1 MKRNSKRFLALFL
14 SVAMTVTPA
23 VLTQAENEDTNVQ
36 VSVTPTPETE
46 AEKTAVAAETPV
58 QENATAEEENTD
70 TTVTPAA
77 VDASA
82 VKETPAATETPA
94 SETTPEVTAS
104 PAEESKNEE
113 AEAPQPTAAPETTE
127 EGKTEETDKPE
138 TKPEDLNPDG
148 SNMTIDKEDNSAYK
162 MLKIKSSSAELNG
175 DKIKITLN
183 TDGKNYEKLYL
194 GSKEDPDEAKNAA
207 AIVGTENEDGYTF
220 IFEVPASEQVQT
232 FSIVPF
238 SVKNQKWYTNMALKL
253 NVPGMKA
260 PEPTATPEPTAA
272 PEPTA
277 TPLPTAAP
285 TQAPAQNEITDAGI
299 KLVKEN
305 GDEFVMFVITG
316 STVKVSEDKY
326 IVTLSTAKQ
335 NYDMIYLGS
344 ASDSDKEANSIKGV
358 ENSAGGYTYTFE
370 VTASKEAQTI
380 AVVPHSKKSQNW
392 YAKGILTITVPA
404 VPGYGEAAPTPEPTV
419 SPEPTEAPVETP
431 APTETPVPSTTPEAT
446 TTPEPTATP
455 APGSCASGIYNIT
468 VNSSSSMFRVIDCV
482 LTSKNG
488 KMTAVLTLSGTGYDY
503 LCLGTKEEAAAADSS
518 TWVPYVADANG
529 KYTYEIP
536 VEALD
541 NGIAVAAFS
550 HKNQIWYDRI
560 LTFQSSTLNKIGD
573 VQDDPQPDTAP
584 DTTITATPAPT
595 AKPNKKPTAT
605 PTPTAT
611 PKPDKKPE
619 EESKYE
625 SDLSGGTASVNSST
639 TLADGTYT
647 PDSFSWSGGS
657 GKVSISCN
665 KVTVT
670 NGQAYATI
678 VFSSEY
684 YGYVKANGN
693 KYYGACGGGTST
705 FTIPVALN
713 QNNTIIGMTTRMSQ
727 AHEITYTIYIA
738 LKGANDPKKT
748 DKDNPADDNSM
759 LSTGNK
765 KLDDSAPEIT
775 GLEYKDETTLEHAKY
790 FKLYHYAKG
799 ITLLEVDMTTDTARK
814 PETVDSGKEN
824 AKTEAADSQELTGTE
839 KLYIGNVVKYLIVP
853 EGAVIPAG
861 LDKDVIVI
869 NQPVESAYVAS
880 TDALNILDKLDLTD
894 KVTALGMEK
903 EDCTVDSLTAALEDG
918 SVTFAGK
925 DEDTDYKAL
934 VKSQCGIS
942 ILSSDILPTEE
953 ADTEAKEN
961 LLKDSAE
968 KYSTL
973 KIPFIVD
980 RSADEKDDNA
990 KAEWEKAY
998 EAIFVTDEEE

>member
-23 VLTQAENEDTNVQ
+23 VLTQAENEDANVQ
-36 VSVTPTPETE
+36 ISVTPTPETE

-58 QENATAEEENTD
+58 QENVTTEEENTE
-70 TTVTPAA
+70 TTATPAA
-77 VDASA
+77 GDASA
-82 VKETPAATETPA
+82 VEETPAVTEAPA

-285 TQAPAQNEITDAGI
+285 I
-299 KLVKEN
+299 
-305 GDEFVMFVITG
+305 
-316 STVKVSEDKY
+316 
-326 IVTLSTAKQ
+326 
-335 NYDMIYLGS
+335 
-344 ASDSDKEANSIKGV
+344 
-358 ENSAGGYTYTFE
+358 
-370 VTASKEAQTI
+370 
-380 AVVPHSKKSQNW
+380 
-392 YAKGILTITVPA
+392 
-404 VPGYGEAAPTPEPTV
+404 PEPTV

-584 DTTITATPAPT
+584 DTTVTATPAPT

-657 GKVSISCN
+657 GKVNISCN

-748 DKDNPADDNSM
+748 DKDNPAEDNSM

-775 GLEYKDETTLEHAKY
+775 GLEYKDETTLKHAKY

-839 KLYIGNVVKYLIVP
+839 KLYMGNVVKYLIVP

-903 EDCTVDSLTAALEDG
+903 GDCTVDSLTAALEDG

>member
-23 VLTQAENEDTNVQ
+23 VLTQAENEDANVQ
-36 VSVTPTPETE
+36 ISVTPTPETE

-58 QENATAEEENTD
+58 QENVTTEEENTE
-70 TTVTPAA
+70 TTATPAA
-77 VDASA
+77 GDASA
-82 VKETPAATETPA
+82 VEETPAVTEAPA

-285 TQAPAQNEITDAGI
+285 I
-299 KLVKEN
+299 
-305 GDEFVMFVITG
+305 
-316 STVKVSEDKY
+316 
-326 IVTLSTAKQ
+326 
-335 NYDMIYLGS
+335 
-344 ASDSDKEANSIKGV
+344 
-358 ENSAGGYTYTFE
+358 
-370 VTASKEAQTI
+370 
-380 AVVPHSKKSQNW
+380 
-392 YAKGILTITVPA
+392 
-404 VPGYGEAAPTPEPTV
+404 PEPTV

-455 APGSCASGIYNIT
+455 APGSCASGIYNVT

-657 GKVSISCN
+657 GKVNISCN

-748 DKDNPADDNSM
+748 DKDNPAEDNSM

-839 KLYIGNVVKYLIVP
+839 KLYMGNVVKYLIVP

-942 ILSSDILPTEE
+942 ILSSDILPTKE

>member
-23 VLTQAENEDTNVQ
+23 VLTQAENEDANVQ
-36 VSVTPTPETE
+36 ISVTPTPETE

-58 QENATAEEENTD
+58 QENVTTEEENTE
-70 TTVTPAA
+70 TTATPAA
-77 VDASA
+77 GDASA
-82 VKETPAATETPA
+82 VEETPAVTEAPA

-285 TQAPAQNEITDAGI
+285 I
-299 KLVKEN
+299 
-305 GDEFVMFVITG
+305 
-316 STVKVSEDKY
+316 
-326 IVTLSTAKQ
+326 
-335 NYDMIYLGS
+335 
-344 ASDSDKEANSIKGV
+344 
-358 ENSAGGYTYTFE
+358 
-370 VTASKEAQTI
+370 
-380 AVVPHSKKSQNW
+380 
-392 YAKGILTITVPA
+392 
-404 VPGYGEAAPTPEPTV
+404 PEPTV

-455 APGSCASGIYNIT
+455 APGSCASGIYNVT

-657 GKVSISCN
+657 GKVNISCN

-839 KLYIGNVVKYLIVP
+839 KLYMGNVVKYLIVP

-903 EDCTVDSLTAALEDG
+903 GDCTVDSLTAALEDG

-942 ILSSDILPTEE
+942 ILSSDILPTKE

>member
-23 VLTQAENEDTNVQ
+23 VLTQAENEDANVQ
-36 VSVTPTPETE
+36 ISVTPTPETE

-58 QENATAEEENTD
+58 QENVTTEEENTE
-70 TTVTPAA
+70 TTATPAA
-77 VDASA
+77 GDASA
-82 VKETPAATETPA
+82 VEETPAVTEAPA

-238 SVKNQKWYTNMALKL
+238 SVKYQKWYTNMALKL

-285 TQAPAQNEITDAGI
+285 I
-299 KLVKEN
+299 
-305 GDEFVMFVITG
+305 
-316 STVKVSEDKY
+316 
-326 IVTLSTAKQ
+326 
-335 NYDMIYLGS
+335 
-344 ASDSDKEANSIKGV
+344 
-358 ENSAGGYTYTFE
+358 
-370 VTASKEAQTI
+370 
-380 AVVPHSKKSQNW
+380 
-392 YAKGILTITVPA
+392 
-404 VPGYGEAAPTPEPTV
+404 PEPTV

-455 APGSCASGIYNIT
+455 APGSCASGIYNVT

-693 KYYGACGGGTST
+693 KYYGACGGGTSI

-839 KLYIGNVVKYLIVP
+839 KLYMGNVVKYLIVP

-894 KVTALGMEK
+894 NVTALGMEK

>member
-23 VLTQAENEDTNVQ
+23 VLTQAENEDANVQ

-58 QENATAEEENTD
+58 QESATAEEENTD
-70 TTVTPAA
+70 TTITPAA

-82 VKETPAATETPA
+82 VEETPAAIETPA

-285 TQAPAQNEITDAGI
+285 I
-299 KLVKEN
+299 
-305 GDEFVMFVITG
+305 
-316 STVKVSEDKY
+316 
-326 IVTLSTAKQ
+326 
-335 NYDMIYLGS
+335 
-344 ASDSDKEANSIKGV
+344 
-358 ENSAGGYTYTFE
+358 
-370 VTASKEAQTI
+370 
-380 AVVPHSKKSQNW
+380 
-392 YAKGILTITVPA
+392 
-404 VPGYGEAAPTPEPTV
+404 PEPTV

-657 GKVSISCN
+657 GKVNISCN

-748 DKDNPADDNSM
+748 DKDNPAEDNSM

-839 KLYIGNVVKYLIVP
+839 KLYMGNVVKYLIVP

>member
-23 VLTQAENEDTNVQ
+23 VLTQAENEDANVQ
-36 VSVTPTPETE
+36 ISVTPTPETE

-58 QENATAEEENTD
+58 QENVTTEEENTE
-70 TTVTPAA
+70 TTATPAA
-77 VDASA
+77 GDASA
-82 VKETPAATETPA
+82 VEETPAVTEAPA

-285 TQAPAQNEITDAGI
+285 I
-299 KLVKEN
+299 
-305 GDEFVMFVITG
+305 
-316 STVKVSEDKY
+316 
-326 IVTLSTAKQ
+326 
-335 NYDMIYLGS
+335 
-344 ASDSDKEANSIKGV
+344 
-358 ENSAGGYTYTFE
+358 
-370 VTASKEAQTI
+370 
-380 AVVPHSKKSQNW
+380 
-392 YAKGILTITVPA
+392 
-404 VPGYGEAAPTPEPTV
+404 PEPTV

-455 APGSCASGIYNIT
+455 APGSCASGIYNVT

-657 GKVSISCN
+657 GKVNISCN

-748 DKDNPADDNSM
+748 DKDNPAEDNSM

-799 ITLLEVDMTTDTARK
+799 ITLLEVDMTTNTARK

-839 KLYIGNVVKYLIVP
+839 KLYMGNVVKYLIVP

-903 EDCTVDSLTAALEDG
+903 GDCTVDSLTAALEDG

-942 ILSSDILPTEE
+942 ILSSDILPTKE

>member
-23 VLTQAENEDTNVQ
+23 VLTQAENEDANVQ

-82 VKETPAATETPA
+82 VEETPAVTEAPA

-285 TQAPAQNEITDAGI
+285 T
-299 KLVKEN
+299 
-305 GDEFVMFVITG
+305 
-316 STVKVSEDKY
+316 
-326 IVTLSTAKQ
+326 
-335 NYDMIYLGS
+335 
-344 ASDSDKEANSIKGV
+344 
-358 ENSAGGYTYTFE
+358 
-370 VTASKEAQTI
+370 
-380 AVVPHSKKSQNW
+380 
-392 YAKGILTITVPA
+392 
-404 VPGYGEAAPTPEPTV
+404 PEPTV

-446 TTPEPTATP
+446 TTPEPTAPP

-518 TWVPYVADANG
+518 TWIPYVADANG

-560 LTFQSSTLNKIGD
+560 LTFQSGTLNKIGD

-625 SDLSGGTASVNSST
+625 SDLSGGTATVNSST

-647 PDSFSWSGGS
+647 PDNFSWSGGS
-657 GKVSISCN
+657 GKVSITCN

-748 DKDNPADDNSM
+748 DKDNPAEDNSM

-839 KLYIGNVVKYLIVP
+839 KLYMGNVVKYLIVP

-980 RSADEKDDNA
+980 RSTDEKDDNA

>member
-23 VLTQAENEDTNVQ
+23 VLTQAENEDANVQ

-58 QENATAEEENTD
+58 QESATAEEENTD

-82 VKETPAATETPA
+82 VEETPAAIETPA

-285 TQAPAQNEITDAGI
+285 I
-299 KLVKEN
+299 
-305 GDEFVMFVITG
+305 
-316 STVKVSEDKY
+316 
-326 IVTLSTAKQ
+326 
-335 NYDMIYLGS
+335 
-344 ASDSDKEANSIKGV
+344 
-358 ENSAGGYTYTFE
+358 
-370 VTASKEAQTI
+370 
-380 AVVPHSKKSQNW
+380 
-392 YAKGILTITVPA
+392 
-404 VPGYGEAAPTPEPTV
+404 PEPTV

-560 LTFQSSTLNKIGD
+560 LTFQSGTLNKIGD

-657 GKVSISCN
+657 GKVNISCN

-748 DKDNPADDNSM
+748 DKDNPAEDNSM

-839 KLYIGNVVKYLIVP
+839 KLYMGNVVKYLIVP

>member
-23 VLTQAENEDTNVQ
+23 VLTQAENEDANVQ
-36 VSVTPTPETE
+36 ISVTPTPETE

-58 QENATAEEENTD
+58 QENVTTEEENTE
-70 TTVTPAA
+70 TTATPAA
-77 VDASA
+77 GDASA
-82 VKETPAATETPA
+82 VEETPAVTEAPA

-285 TQAPAQNEITDAGI
+285 I
-299 KLVKEN
+299 
-305 GDEFVMFVITG
+305 
-316 STVKVSEDKY
+316 
-326 IVTLSTAKQ
+326 
-335 NYDMIYLGS
+335 
-344 ASDSDKEANSIKGV
+344 
-358 ENSAGGYTYTFE
+358 
-370 VTASKEAQTI
+370 
-380 AVVPHSKKSQNW
+380 
-392 YAKGILTITVPA
+392 
-404 VPGYGEAAPTPEPTV
+404 PEPTV

-455 APGSCASGIYNIT
+455 APGSCASGIYNVT

-657 GKVSISCN
+657 GKVNISCN

-748 DKDNPADDNSM
+748 DKDNPAEDNSM

-839 KLYIGNVVKYLIVP
+839 KLYMGNVVKYLIVP

-903 EDCTVDSLTAALEDG
+903 GDCTVDSLTAALEDG

-942 ILSSDILPTEE
+942 ILSSDILPTKE

-980 RSADEKDDNA
+980 RSADEKDNNA

>member
-23 VLTQAENEDTNVQ
+23 VLTQAENEDANVQ

-285 TQAPAQNEITDAGI
+285 I
-299 KLVKEN
+299 
-305 GDEFVMFVITG
+305 
-316 STVKVSEDKY
+316 
-326 IVTLSTAKQ
+326 
-335 NYDMIYLGS
+335 
-344 ASDSDKEANSIKGV
+344 
-358 ENSAGGYTYTFE
+358 
-370 VTASKEAQTI
+370 
-380 AVVPHSKKSQNW
+380 
-392 YAKGILTITVPA
+392 
-404 VPGYGEAAPTPEPTV
+404 PEPTV

-518 TWVPYVADANG
+518 TWIPYGTDANG

-839 KLYIGNVVKYLIVP
+839 KLYMGNVVKYLIVP

-894 KVTALGMEK
+894 NVTALGMEK

>member
-23 VLTQAENEDTNVQ
+23 VLTQAENEDANVQ

-104 PAEESKNEE
+104 LAEESKNEE

-285 TQAPAQNEITDAGI
+285 T
-299 KLVKEN
+299 
-305 GDEFVMFVITG
+305 
-316 STVKVSEDKY
+316 
-326 IVTLSTAKQ
+326 
-335 NYDMIYLGS
+335 
-344 ASDSDKEANSIKGV
+344 
-358 ENSAGGYTYTFE
+358 
-370 VTASKEAQTI
+370 
-380 AVVPHSKKSQNW
+380 
-392 YAKGILTITVPA
+392 
-404 VPGYGEAAPTPEPTV
+404 PEPTV

-446 TTPEPTATP
+446 TTPEPTAPP

-518 TWVPYVADANG
+518 TWIPYVADANG

-560 LTFQSSTLNKIGD
+560 LTFQSGTLNKIGD

-625 SDLSGGTASVNSST
+625 SDLSGGTATVNSST

-647 PDSFSWSGGS
+647 PDNFSWSGGS
-657 GKVSISCN
+657 GKVSITCN

-748 DKDNPADDNSM
+748 DKDNPAEDNSM

-824 AKTEAADSQELTGTE
+824 AKTEAADFQELTGTE
-839 KLYIGNVVKYLIVP
+839 KLYMGNVVKYLIVP

-980 RSADEKDDNA
+980 RSTDEKDDNA

>member
-23 VLTQAENEDTNVQ
+23 VLTQAENEDANVQ

-285 TQAPAQNEITDAGI
+285 I
-299 KLVKEN
+299 
-305 GDEFVMFVITG
+305 
-316 STVKVSEDKY
+316 
-326 IVTLSTAKQ
+326 
-335 NYDMIYLGS
+335 
-344 ASDSDKEANSIKGV
+344 
-358 ENSAGGYTYTFE
+358 
-370 VTASKEAQTI
+370 
-380 AVVPHSKKSQNW
+380 
-392 YAKGILTITVPA
+392 
-404 VPGYGEAAPTPEPTV
+404 PEPTV

-455 APGSCASGIYNIT
+455 APGSCASGIYNVT

-657 GKVSISCN
+657 GKVNISCN

-748 DKDNPADDNSM
+748 DKDNPAEDNSM

-839 KLYIGNVVKYLIVP
+839 KLYMGNVVKYLIVP

>member
-23 VLTQAENEDTNVQ
+23 VLTQAENEDANVQ

-46 AEKTAVAAETPV
+46 AEKTAIAAETPV

-94 SETTPEVTAS
+94 SETTPEVIAS

-277 TPLPTAAP
+277 TPLPT
-285 TQAPAQNEITDAGI
+285 
-299 KLVKEN
+299 
-305 GDEFVMFVITG
+305 
-316 STVKVSEDKY
+316 
-326 IVTLSTAKQ
+326 
-335 NYDMIYLGS
+335 
-344 ASDSDKEANSIKGV
+344 
-358 ENSAGGYTYTFE
+358 
-370 VTASKEAQTI
+370 
-380 AVVPHSKKSQNW
+380 
-392 YAKGILTITVPA
+392 
-404 VPGYGEAAPTPEPTV
+404 AAPTPEPTV

-657 GKVSISCN
+657 GKVSITCN

-839 KLYIGNVVKYLIVP
+839 KLYMGNVVKYLIVP

-869 NQPVESAYVAS
+869 NQPIESAYVAS

-894 KVTALGMEK
+894 NVTALGMEK

>member
-1 MKRNSKRFLALFL
+1 
-14 SVAMTVTPA
+14 
-23 VLTQAENEDTNVQ
+23 
-36 VSVTPTPETE
+36 
-46 AEKTAVAAETPV
+46 
-58 QENATAEEENTD
+58 
-70 TTVTPAA
+70 
-77 VDASA
+77 
-82 VKETPAATETPA
+82 
-94 SETTPEVTAS
+94 
-104 PAEESKNEE
+104 
-113 AEAPQPTAAPETTE
+113 
-127 EGKTEETDKPE
+127 
-138 TKPEDLNPDG
+138 
-148 SNMTIDKEDNSAYK
+148 
-162 MLKIKSSSAELNG
+162 
-175 DKIKITLN
+175 
-183 TDGKNYEKLYL
+183 
-194 GSKEDPDEAKNAA
+194 
-207 AIVGTENEDGYTF
+207 
-220 IFEVPASEQVQT
+220 
-232 FSIVPF
+232 
-238 SVKNQKWYTNMALKL
+238 
-253 NVPGMKA
+253 
-260 PEPTATPEPTAA
+260 
-272 PEPTA
+272 
-277 TPLPTAAP
+277 
-285 TQAPAQNEITDAGI
+285 
-299 KLVKEN
+299 
-305 GDEFVMFVITG
+305 
-316 STVKVSEDKY
+316 
-326 IVTLSTAKQ
+326 
-335 NYDMIYLGS
+335 
-344 ASDSDKEANSIKGV
+344 
-358 ENSAGGYTYTFE
+358 
-370 VTASKEAQTI
+370 
-380 AVVPHSKKSQNW
+380 
-392 YAKGILTITVPA
+392 
-404 VPGYGEAAPTPEPTV
+404 
-419 SPEPTEAPVETP
+419 
-431 APTETPVPSTTPEAT
+431 
-446 TTPEPTATP
+446 
-455 APGSCASGIYNIT
+455 
-468 VNSSSSMFRVIDCV
+468 MFRVIDCV

-518 TWVPYVADANG
+518 TWIPYVADANG

-560 LTFQSSTLNKIGD
+560 LTFQSGTLNKIGD

-625 SDLSGGTASVNSST
+625 SDLSGGTATVNSST

-647 PDSFSWSGGS
+647 PDNFSWSGGS
-657 GKVSISCN
+657 GKVSITCN

-748 DKDNPADDNSM
+748 DKDNPAEDNSM

-824 AKTEAADSQELTGTE
+824 AKTEAADFQELTGTE
-839 KLYIGNVVKYLIVP
+839 KLYMGNVVKYLIVP

>member
-1 MKRNSKRFLALFL
+1 MYKQAPEAIGIYSDYKIIGRIEEKEMKRNSKRFLALFL

-23 VLTQAENEDTNVQ
+23 VLTQAENEDANVQ

-58 QENATAEEENTD
+58 QESATAEEENTD
-70 TTVTPAA
+70 TTITPAA

-82 VKETPAATETPA
+82 VEETPAATETPA
-94 SETTPEVTAS
+94 SETTPAVTAS

-285 TQAPAQNEITDAGI
+285 T
-299 KLVKEN
+299 
-305 GDEFVMFVITG
+305 
-316 STVKVSEDKY
+316 
-326 IVTLSTAKQ
+326 
-335 NYDMIYLGS
+335 
-344 ASDSDKEANSIKGV
+344 
-358 ENSAGGYTYTFE
+358 
-370 VTASKEAQTI
+370 
-380 AVVPHSKKSQNW
+380 
-392 YAKGILTITVPA
+392 
-404 VPGYGEAAPTPEPTV
+404 PEPTV

-518 TWVPYVADANG
+518 TWVPYVAGANG

-541 NGIAVAAFS
+541 KGIAVAAFS

-657 GKVSISCN
+657 GKVNISCN

-839 KLYIGNVVKYLIVP
+839 KLYMGNVVKYLIVP

>member
-23 VLTQAENEDTNVQ
+23 VLTQAENEDANVQ
-36 VSVTPTPETE
+36 ISVTPTPETE

-58 QENATAEEENTD
+58 QENVTTEEENTE
-70 TTVTPAA
+70 TTATPAA
-77 VDASA
+77 GDASA
-82 VKETPAATETPA
+82 VEETPAVTEAPA

-285 TQAPAQNEITDAGI
+285 I
-299 KLVKEN
+299 
-305 GDEFVMFVITG
+305 
-316 STVKVSEDKY
+316 
-326 IVTLSTAKQ
+326 
-335 NYDMIYLGS
+335 
-344 ASDSDKEANSIKGV
+344 
-358 ENSAGGYTYTFE
+358 
-370 VTASKEAQTI
+370 
-380 AVVPHSKKSQNW
+380 
-392 YAKGILTITVPA
+392 
-404 VPGYGEAAPTPEPTV
+404 PEPTV

-455 APGSCASGIYNIT
+455 APGSCASGIYNVT

-657 GKVSISCN
+657 GKVNISCN

>member
-23 VLTQAENEDTNVQ
+23 VLTQAENEDANVQ
-36 VSVTPTPETE
+36 ISVTPTPETE

-58 QENATAEEENTD
+58 QENVTTEEENTE
-70 TTVTPAA
+70 TTATPAA
-77 VDASA
+77 GDASA
-82 VKETPAATETPA
+82 VEETPAVTEAPA

-285 TQAPAQNEITDAGI
+285 I
-299 KLVKEN
+299 
-305 GDEFVMFVITG
+305 
-316 STVKVSEDKY
+316 
-326 IVTLSTAKQ
+326 
-335 NYDMIYLGS
+335 
-344 ASDSDKEANSIKGV
+344 
-358 ENSAGGYTYTFE
+358 
-370 VTASKEAQTI
+370 
-380 AVVPHSKKSQNW
+380 
-392 YAKGILTITVPA
+392 
-404 VPGYGEAAPTPEPTV
+404 PEPTV

-446 TTPEPTATP
+446 NTPEPTATP
-455 APGSCASGIYNIT
+455 APGSCASGIYNVT

-657 GKVSISCN
+657 GKVNISCN

-748 DKDNPADDNSM
+748 DKDNPAEDNSM

-839 KLYIGNVVKYLIVP
+839 KLYMGNVVKYLIVP

-903 EDCTVDSLTAALEDG
+903 GDCTVDSLTAALEDG

-942 ILSSDILPTEE
+942 ILSSDILPTKE

>member
-23 VLTQAENEDTNVQ
+23 VLTQAENEDANVQ

-58 QENATAEEENTD
+58 QESATAEEENTD
-70 TTVTPAA
+70 TTITPAA

-277 TPLPTAAP
+277 TPEPT
-285 TQAPAQNEITDAGI
+285 
-299 KLVKEN
+299 
-305 GDEFVMFVITG
+305 
-316 STVKVSEDKY
+316 
-326 IVTLSTAKQ
+326 
-335 NYDMIYLGS
+335 
-344 ASDSDKEANSIKGV
+344 
-358 ENSAGGYTYTFE
+358 
-370 VTASKEAQTI
+370 
-380 AVVPHSKKSQNW
+380 
-392 YAKGILTITVPA
+392 
-404 VPGYGEAAPTPEPTV
+404 AAPTPEPTV
-419 SPEPTEAPVETP
+419 SPVPTEAPVETPAPTGTP

-446 TTPEPTATP
+446 TTPEPTGTP

-748 DKDNPADDNSM
+748 DKDNPAEDNSM

-839 KLYIGNVVKYLIVP
+839 KLYMGNVVKYLIVP

>member
-1 MKRNSKRFLALFL
+1 M
-14 SVAMTVTPA
+14 
-23 VLTQAENEDTNVQ
+23 
-36 VSVTPTPETE
+36 
-46 AEKTAVAAETPV
+46 
-58 QENATAEEENTD
+58 
-70 TTVTPAA
+70 
-77 VDASA
+77 
-82 VKETPAATETPA
+82 
-94 SETTPEVTAS
+94 
-104 PAEESKNEE
+104 
-113 AEAPQPTAAPETTE
+113 
-127 EGKTEETDKPE
+127 
-138 TKPEDLNPDG
+138 
-148 SNMTIDKEDNSAYK
+148 
-162 MLKIKSSSAELNG
+162 
-175 DKIKITLN
+175 
-183 TDGKNYEKLYL
+183 
-194 GSKEDPDEAKNAA
+194 
-207 AIVGTENEDGYTF
+207 
-220 IFEVPASEQVQT
+220 
-232 FSIVPF
+232 
-238 SVKNQKWYTNMALKL
+238 
-253 NVPGMKA
+253 
-260 PEPTATPEPTAA
+260 
-272 PEPTA
+272 
-277 TPLPTAAP
+277 
-285 TQAPAQNEITDAGI
+285 
-299 KLVKEN
+299 
-305 GDEFVMFVITG
+305 
-316 STVKVSEDKY
+316 
-326 IVTLSTAKQ
+326 
-335 NYDMIYLGS
+335 
-344 ASDSDKEANSIKGV
+344 
-358 ENSAGGYTYTFE
+358 
-370 VTASKEAQTI
+370 
-380 AVVPHSKKSQNW
+380 
-392 YAKGILTITVPA
+392 
-404 VPGYGEAAPTPEPTV
+404 
-419 SPEPTEAPVETP
+419 
-431 APTETPVPSTTPEAT
+431 
-446 TTPEPTATP
+446 
-455 APGSCASGIYNIT
+455 
-468 VNSSSSMFRVIDCV
+468 
-482 LTSKNG
+482 
-488 KMTAVLTLSGTGYDY
+488 
-503 LCLGTKEEAAAADSS
+503 
-518 TWVPYVADANG
+518 
-529 KYTYEIP
+529 
-536 VEALD
+536 
-541 NGIAVAAFS
+541 
-550 HKNQIWYDRI
+550 
-560 LTFQSSTLNKIGD
+560 NKIGD

-657 GKVSISCN
+657 GKVNISCN

-748 DKDNPADDNSM
+748 DKDNPAEDNSM

-839 KLYIGNVVKYLIVP
+839 KLYMGNVVKYLIVP

>member
-23 VLTQAENEDTNVQ
+23 VLTQAENEDANVQ

-272 PEPTA
+272 
-277 TPLPTAAP
+277 
-285 TQAPAQNEITDAGI
+285 
-299 KLVKEN
+299 
-305 GDEFVMFVITG
+305 
-316 STVKVSEDKY
+316 
-326 IVTLSTAKQ
+326 
-335 NYDMIYLGS
+335 
-344 ASDSDKEANSIKGV
+344 
-358 ENSAGGYTYTFE
+358 
-370 VTASKEAQTI
+370 
-380 AVVPHSKKSQNW
+380 
-392 YAKGILTITVPA
+392 
-404 VPGYGEAAPTPEPTV
+404 
-419 SPEPTEAPVETP
+419 
-431 APTETPVPSTTPEAT
+431 
-446 TTPEPTATP
+446 P

-824 AKTEAADSQELTGTE
+824 AKTEAADSQKLTGTE
-839 KLYIGNVVKYLIVP
+839 KLYMGNVVKYLIVP

>member
-23 VLTQAENEDTNVQ
+23 VLTQAENEDANVQ
-36 VSVTPTPETE
+36 ISVTPTPETE

-58 QENATAEEENTD
+58 QENVTTEEENTE
-70 TTVTPAA
+70 TTATPAA
-77 VDASA
+77 GDASA
-82 VKETPAATETPA
+82 VEETPAVTEAPA

-285 TQAPAQNEITDAGI
+285 I
-299 KLVKEN
+299 
-305 GDEFVMFVITG
+305 
-316 STVKVSEDKY
+316 
-326 IVTLSTAKQ
+326 
-335 NYDMIYLGS
+335 
-344 ASDSDKEANSIKGV
+344 
-358 ENSAGGYTYTFE
+358 
-370 VTASKEAQTI
+370 
-380 AVVPHSKKSQNW
+380 
-392 YAKGILTITVPA
+392 
-404 VPGYGEAAPTPEPTV
+404 PEPTV

-455 APGSCASGIYNIT
+455 APGSCASGIYNVT

-657 GKVSISCN
+657 GKVNISCN

-727 AHEITYTIYIA
+727 AHEIAYTIYIA

-748 DKDNPADDNSM
+748 DKDNPAEDNSM

-839 KLYIGNVVKYLIVP
+839 KLYMGNVVKYLIVP

-903 EDCTVDSLTAALEDG
+903 GDCTVDSLTAALEDG

-942 ILSSDILPTEE
+942 ILSSDILPTKE

>member
-23 VLTQAENEDTNVQ
+23 VLTQAENEDANVQ
-36 VSVTPTPETE
+36 ISVTPTPETE

-58 QENATAEEENTD
+58 QENVTTEEENTE
-70 TTVTPAA
+70 TTATPAA
-77 VDASA
+77 GDASA
-82 VKETPAATETPA
+82 VEETPAVTEAPA

-285 TQAPAQNEITDAGI
+285 I
-299 KLVKEN
+299 
-305 GDEFVMFVITG
+305 
-316 STVKVSEDKY
+316 
-326 IVTLSTAKQ
+326 
-335 NYDMIYLGS
+335 
-344 ASDSDKEANSIKGV
+344 
-358 ENSAGGYTYTFE
+358 
-370 VTASKEAQTI
+370 
-380 AVVPHSKKSQNW
+380 
-392 YAKGILTITVPA
+392 
-404 VPGYGEAAPTPEPTV
+404 PEPTV

-446 TTPEPTATP
+446 NTPEPTATP
-455 APGSCASGIYNIT
+455 APGSCASGIYNVT

-693 KYYGACGGGTST
+693 KYYGACGGGTSI

-727 AHEITYTIYIA
+727 PHEITYTIYIA
-738 LKGANDPKKT
+738 LKSANDSKKT

-839 KLYIGNVVKYLIVP
+839 KLYMGNVVKYLIVP

-894 KVTALGMEK
+894 NVTALGMEK

>member
-23 VLTQAENEDTNVQ
+23 VLTQAENEDANVQ
-36 VSVTPTPETE
+36 ISVTPTPETE

-58 QENATAEEENTD
+58 QENVTTEEENTE
-70 TTVTPAA
+70 TTATPAA
-77 VDASA
+77 GDASA
-82 VKETPAATETPA
+82 VEETPAVTEAPA

-285 TQAPAQNEITDAGI
+285 I
-299 KLVKEN
+299 
-305 GDEFVMFVITG
+305 
-316 STVKVSEDKY
+316 
-326 IVTLSTAKQ
+326 
-335 NYDMIYLGS
+335 
-344 ASDSDKEANSIKGV
+344 
-358 ENSAGGYTYTFE
+358 
-370 VTASKEAQTI
+370 
-380 AVVPHSKKSQNW
+380 
-392 YAKGILTITVPA
+392 
-404 VPGYGEAAPTPEPTV
+404 PEPTV

-455 APGSCASGIYNIT
+455 APGSCASGIYNVT

-748 DKDNPADDNSM
+748 DKDNPAEDNSM

-839 KLYIGNVVKYLIVP
+839 KLYMGNVVKYLIVP

-903 EDCTVDSLTAALEDG
+903 GDCTVDSLTAALEDG

-942 ILSSDILPTEE
+942 ILSSDILPTKE

>member
-23 VLTQAENEDTNVQ
+23 VLTQAENEDANVQ

-58 QENATAEEENTD
+58 QENVTTEEENTE
-70 TTVTPAA
+70 TTATPAA
-77 VDASA
+77 GDASA
-82 VKETPAATETPA
+82 VEETPAVTEAPA

-285 TQAPAQNEITDAGI
+285 I
-299 KLVKEN
+299 
-305 GDEFVMFVITG
+305 
-316 STVKVSEDKY
+316 
-326 IVTLSTAKQ
+326 
-335 NYDMIYLGS
+335 
-344 ASDSDKEANSIKGV
+344 
-358 ENSAGGYTYTFE
+358 
-370 VTASKEAQTI
+370 
-380 AVVPHSKKSQNW
+380 
-392 YAKGILTITVPA
+392 
-404 VPGYGEAAPTPEPTV
+404 PEPTV

-431 APTETPVPSTTPEAT
+431 APTETPVPSTTPEAAN
-446 TTPEPTATP
+446 TPEPTATP
-455 APGSCASGIYNIT
+455 APGSCASGIYNVT

-657 GKVSISCN
+657 GKVNISCN

-748 DKDNPADDNSM
+748 DKDNPAEDNSM

-839 KLYIGNVVKYLIVP
+839 KLYMGNVVKYLIVP

-961 LLKDSAE
+961 LLKDSTE